1 MKKTLLTNP
10 AFRYIFEIFIIVFS
24 VTISFYIQDILNE
37 KDREKLKN
45 DTLKGILIDMETDI
59 NQYNLALNILK
70 NRLIQADSLIMGYY
84 ENNRINQVRNYWGFQ
99 GQKISMNSIV
109 NTGAIEYIKNP
120 ELIRELSFHYD
131 FHYDSMRDNSNA
143 FENLFISLMDYLNKN
158 YEVEGMGNLDLED
171 LDNIG
176 MTFGSTYYRFS
187 SKEINKMKNDTWLR
201 NHMYNYK
208 LILRLYLSGYTT
220 GLERIKK
227 INEMIVKE
235 INN

>member
-70 NRLIQADSLIMGYY
+70 DRLVQADSLILGFY
-84 ENNRINQVRNYWGFQ
+84 ENNRINRVRNYWGFQ
-99 GQKISMNSIV
+99 GQKISMNSLV

>member
-1 MKKTLLTNP
+1 
-10 AFRYIFEIFIIVFS
+10 
-24 VTISFYIQDILNE
+24 
-37 KDREKLKN
+37 
-45 DTLKGILIDMETDI
+45 
-59 NQYNLALNILK
+59 
-70 NRLIQADSLIMGYY
+70 
-84 ENNRINQVRNYWGFQ
+84 
-99 GQKISMNSIV
+99 MNSIV

>member
-1 MKKTLLTNP
+1 M
-10 AFRYIFEIFIIVFS
+10 
-24 VTISFYIQDILNE
+24 NE

-70 NRLIQADSLIMGYY
+70 KRLVQADSLILGFY
-84 ENNRINQVRNYWGFQ
+84 ENNRINRVRNYWGFQ
-99 GQKISMNSIV
+99 GQKISMNSLV

-187 SKEINKMKNDTWLR
+187 SKEINKMKNDRRLR

-227 INEMIVKE
+227 INKMIVKE

>member
-1 MKKTLLTNP
+1 MKKSILTKP
-10 AFRYIFEIFIIVFS
+10 AFRYIFEVFVIIFS

-45 DTLKGILIDMETDI
+45 DTLKGIQIDMETDL
-59 NQYNLALNILK
+59 NQYNLALDILK
-70 NRLIQADSLIMGYY
+70 YRLIQADSLILGYY

-99 GQKISMNSIV
+99 GQNCYESLV

-143 FENLFISLMDYLNKN
+143 FENLFIRLMDYLNNN
-158 YEVEGMGNLDLED
+158 YEVEGMDNLDIED

-176 MTFGSTYYRFS
+176 KTFGSTYYKFS
-187 SKEINKMKNDTWLR
+187 DKEINKMKNDIWLK

-220 GLERIKK
+220 GLDRIMK
-227 INEMIVKE
+227 INELIVKE